1 MRLRGSWLI
10 VAMALTLGLPGAGNA
25 KTSIRFK
32 LVNASPHTI
41 RAAYVSAADKGQW
54 GDSLLNGA
62 PLPPGQSVTLVI
74 TGDCG
79 SYDVRFVTDK
89 KVEFLDED
97 VQFCD
102 DDDVVTIDKSGIAK
116 AKPAH

>member
-1 MRLRGSWLI
+1 MRLRGSL
-10 VAMALTLGLPGAGNA
+10 VLVTLSLALGLPGAGSA

-32 LVNASPHTI
+32 LVNTSPNTI

-54 GDSLLNGA
+54 GDNLMKTA
-62 PLPPGQSVTLVI
+62 LPSGQSVTLVFG
-74 TGDCG
+74 GDCG

-102 DDDVVTIDKSGIAK
+102 DDDVVTIDKNRIAK
-116 AKPAH
+116 TKPAR